1 MSAGNDSID
10 AGERLPI
17 NIVRGT
23 KGELVLFLVLNV
35 WPSHFGLPIMLALV
49 LSKRVKRHATF
60 ANLCA
65 AFIIIGVSSS
75 LLVYDSR
82 TTGPE
87 PGRMICLLQ
96 ASLLYGM
103 PALSSTAAFSLVLQM
118 NFMVKAAYDGVPYLD
133 GDHIIRLWIMLV
145 GPYIVFFTSIIVT
158 AVIGVAN
165 PQNVSR
171 DRRFFYCSVE
181 SLALTNT
188 ITTFS
193 AVVLMATLILM
204 AYTLSLLYRRI
215 RLARSHASR
224 PRWTLDLNFPV
235 RIMVFGLYVI
245 VAFCLSVLSVTSPS
259 SPVPD
264 LVVASAATVAIL
276 IFGTQKDI
284 LHALC
289 FWKKPP
295 LGDVSEP
302 GKAMNVNLKNAF
314 DGVASDT
321 ESTVGRNLQR
331 KGSNKPLPPPPY
343 DTSPV

>member
-1 MSAGNDSID
+1 MSAANNSID
-10 AGERLPI
+10 NGERVAI

-23 KGELVLFLVLNV
+23 KGELILFLVLNM
-35 WPSHFGLPIMLALV
+35 WPSHFGLPILLALV
-49 LSKRVKRHATF
+49 LSKRIKRHATF

-65 AFIIIGVSSS
+65 AFIIIGMSSS
-75 LLVYDSR
+75 LLVYDNR

-87 PGRMICLLQ
+87 PGRMLCLLQ

-103 PALSSTAAFSLVLQM
+103 PALTSTAALSLVLQM
-118 NFMVKAAYDGVPYLD
+118 YFMVKAAYDGVEYLD
-133 GDHIIRLWIMLV
+133 GDHVIRLWIMLV
-145 GPYIVFFTSIIVT
+145 GPYIVFFTSMIIT
-158 AVIGVAN
+158 AAIGAAN
-165 PQNVSR
+165 PLNVSR
-171 DRRFFYCSVE
+171 GRRFFYCSVE

-193 AVVLMATLILM
+193 AVVLMATFILM

-215 RLARSHASR
+215 RLARRHAPR

-245 VAFCLSVLSVTSPS
+245 IAFSLSLLSVTSPS

-264 LVVASAATVAIL
+264 LVIASAATVVIL

-284 LHALC
+284 LRALC
-289 FWKKPP
+289 FWKARLPS
-295 LGDVSEP
+295 DVSQP
-302 GKAMNVNLKNAF
+302 GHAVNVDLKNAF
-314 DGVASDT
+314 DGAALDT
-321 ESTVGRNLQR
+321 ESTARSLRR

-343 DTSPV
+343 ETSPV